1 MSSEVLFKDM
11 ADRLVADG
19 YKDAGY
25 TFVNIDVSESNAPV
39 SFYKDMSGFHI
50 MDV

>member
-25 TFVNIDVSESNAPV
+25 TFVNIDVGGSKFPV
-39 SFYKDMSGFHI
+39 CFTMTC
-50 MDV
+50 